1 MTNAVGDDA
10 LAALQRLRHLGGA
23 EAPITFAQDEFG
35 RADAAVLG
43 DIERDHLGE
52 RLGIA
57 MHAPERASAVR
68 LGGPAPAGADR
79 IDHHEIGESEPGVRV
94 VGEANVRAV
103 EAVAEHRDARTHEPE
118 IEKSRARPGPAIEH
132 ERHRPRRIVGLVAR
146 LGNEGRIEDRGR
158 TFAGLVE
165 QRERAGRRR
174 VGKLPGRGLD
184 RMLGDGI
191 GRQKGQH
198 TRSILP
204 GDVGIGDA
212 LFRARGSLRLARM
225 FLRQRGKR
233 ENSYEQNGKASAKGH
248 HCWCFLVDRT
258 SIRRPRR

>member
-1 MTNAVGDDA
+1 MLGLRQRSRAERPFALELGGGERGQRQRGPEREVVAAEMKLAFDHRRNHENAVGDDA

-23 EAPITFAQDEFG
+23 EAAIAFAQDEFG

-57 MHAPERASAVR
+57 MHAPERAGAVR

-118 IEKSRARPGPAIEH
+118 IEKSRAR
-132 ERHRPRRIVGLVAR
+132 
-146 LGNEGRIEDRGR
+146 
-158 TFAGLVE
+158 
-165 QRERAGRRR
+165 
-174 VGKLPGRGLD
+174 
-184 RMLGDGI
+184 
-191 GRQKGQH
+191 
-198 TRSILP
+198 S
-204 GDVGIGDA
+204 
-212 LFRARGSLRLARM
+212 RAR
-225 FLRQRGKR
+225 
-233 ENSYEQNGKASAKGH
+233 H
-248 HCWCFLVDRT
+248 
-258 SIRRPRR
+258 